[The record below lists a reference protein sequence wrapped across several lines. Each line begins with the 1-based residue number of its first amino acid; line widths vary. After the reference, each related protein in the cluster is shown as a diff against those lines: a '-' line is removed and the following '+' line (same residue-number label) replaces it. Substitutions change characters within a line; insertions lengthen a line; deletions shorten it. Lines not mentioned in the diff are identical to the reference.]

1 MCVTSLS
8 TSLAGLCAAVKKAGG
23 VNKKIYAFSVKDIT
37 GVTFESD
44 GTVSALTFASTKQ
57 LVSFTGRVAKNTA
70 SEPITA
76 EGEGN
81 VNIFAH
87 TVQPVLFH
95 STQADRVAIEQ
106 LFALDQAVFLIPMR
120 SGQILVYGLSNDTET
135 IQDFGMK
142 LAEGDDAVGL
152 ELNDMNAQTCT
163 FAGNMLHKAIIWNE
177 AQTYAQNITAIEAY
191 LTPAA

>member
-1 MCVTSLS
+1 MCTTSLS
-8 TSLAGLCAAVKKAGG
+8 TSLAGTCAAVKKAGG

-37 GVTFESD
+37 AVTFEAD
-44 GTVSALTFASTKQ
+44 GTPSALTFTTGKQ
-57 LVSFTGRVAKNTA
+57 LVSFTGKSLKNTA

-81 VNIFAH
+81 VNIFVQ

-106 LFALDQAVFLIPMR
+106 LFALDQVVFLVPMP
-120 SGQILVYGLSNDTET
+120 SGQILAYGLSNDTET
-135 IQDFGMK
+135 LQNYGLK
-142 LAEGDDAVGL
+142 LTEGDDAVGL
-152 ELNDMNAQTCT
+152 ILNDMNAQTCT
-163 FAGNMLHKAIIWNE
+163 FAGDMLHKAIIWNE
-177 AQTYAQNITAIEAY
+177 AQTYAQNITDIEAY